1 MKNFVKSFNFN
12 FRGLQQTWSS
22 RVCSRGRSA
31 VEQRT
36 GLLQI
41 YSYKCTTTNLQL
53 QVYNYKFTATS
64 VQLQIYSRKCTI
76 SNVKPQI

>member
-41 YSYKCTTTNLQL
+41 LQL
-53 QVYNYKFTATS
+53 QVYNYKFTATN
-64 VQLQIYSRKCTI
+64 VQLQIYSHKYTI